1 MIKSAYG
8 FRCFMQNICFPSR
21 VCCMILF
28 FSWASI
34 IKAAEILKDGFII
47 RIGKGEVSLWYD
59 KWLEFGYLSKEVDY
73 INIMDT
79 ALQVKGGCNEAGWN
93 FVMPQPFRMMSNKL

>member
-1 MIKSAYG
+1 
-8 FRCFMQNICFPSR
+8 
-21 VCCMILF
+21 MILF